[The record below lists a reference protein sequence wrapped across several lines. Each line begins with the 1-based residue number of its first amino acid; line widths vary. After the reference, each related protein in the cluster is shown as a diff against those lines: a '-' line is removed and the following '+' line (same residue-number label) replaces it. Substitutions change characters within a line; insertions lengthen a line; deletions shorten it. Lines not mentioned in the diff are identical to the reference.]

1 MKAALGTAAI
11 LLMSVFCAMP
21 ATAQQQSPTSSR
33 MRAQMGP
40 MGMHHGPATLQSTL
54 DFQLTIVEHEFEGA
68 ADAMPEDKY
77 GFAPTNGDFKG
88 VRTFAQEVKHVA
100 AANDRFFGAIL
111 GHPPAKAPNYFE
123 QENGPDSIKTKAQIM
138 QYLRDSFAE
147 GHKAIASITNE
158 NAFQPLSDAP
168 VPFLNTRAA
177 IAIFACVHAND
188 HYGQMVEYLRDNG
201 IVPPASRKRPLA
213 NPPGPH
219 AGK

>member
-1 MKAALGTAAI
+1 MRTTLGTAAI
-11 LLMSVFCAMP
+11 LVMSVFAVMP
-21 ATAQQQSPTSSR
+21 AAAQQQSGSQMGR
-33 MRAQMGP
+33 MRPG
-40 MGMHHGPATLQSTL
+40 MGMHRGPATLQSTL

-68 ADAMPEDKY
+68 ADAMPADKY
-77 GFAPTNGDFKG
+77 DFAPTNGDFKG

-138 QYLRDSFAE
+138 QYLRESFAE
-147 GHKAIASITNE
+147 GHKAIASITDE
-158 NAFQPLSDAP
+158 NAFQPLNDSP
-168 VPFLNTRAA
+168 TPFLNTRAA

-219 AGK
+219 SGK

>member
-1 MKAALGTAAI
+1 MKTALGTAAI
-11 LLMSVFCAMP
+11 LLISVFCAMP
-21 ATAQQQSPTSSR
+21 AAAQQQSRTSA
-33 MRAQMGP
+33 RAQMP
-40 MGMHHGPATLQSTL
+40 MHRGPATLQSTL
-54 DFQLTIVEHEFEGA
+54 EFQLSIVEREFEGA
-68 ADAMPEDKY
+68 ADAMPADKY
-77 GFAPTNGDFKG
+77 DFAPTNGDFKG

-138 QYLRDSFAE
+138 QYLRESFAE

-201 IVPPASRKRPLA
+201 IVPPASRNRPLA

>member
-1 MKAALGTAAI
+1 MKTALGTAAI
-11 LLMSVFCAMP
+11 LLMSVICAMP
-21 ATAQQQSPTSSR
+21 AAAQQQSGSR
-33 MRAQMGP
+33 MGP
-40 MGMHHGPATLQSTL
+40 MGRHRGPATLQSTL
-54 DFQLTIVEHEFEGA
+54 DFQLTIVEREFEGA

-77 GFAPTNGDFKG
+77 DFAPTSGDFKG

-100 AANDRFFGAIL
+100 TANDRFFGAIL
-111 GHPPAKAPNYFE
+111 GHPSPKAPNYFE

-138 QYLRDSFAE
+138 QYLRESFAE

-158 NAFQPLSDAP
+158 NAFQPLSDSP
-168 VPFLNTRAA
+168 TPFLNTRAA

-201 IVPPASRKRPLA
+201 IVPPASRNRPLA
-213 NPPGPH
+213 NPPTPP